1 MREHRVAGFVDET
14 ESKLLLYS
22 DQEQYRF
29 TLLSA
34 DPNKD
39 NCLTVI
45 PKDGFIFATTYDGGK
60 VAISAPYKKLEVQP
74 TLDLFTDL
82 YIQEEAA
89 VQNHD
94 FASFNSLCFYGG
106 VLNSLMGTL
115 SITTHFTGVGEEQVQ
130 RKLEKKTYYFST
142 PYGNC
147 ALSIGKAD
155 GSKQYTHKV
164 ELENTIYLK
173 VSFDKPQTL
182 STLRKHYSKINT
194 LISFMTHRR
203 QNHFD
208 RIVIAP
214 STDDPNWYHKRS
226 DVHFRVVDE
235 ASTNSLHHICF
246 EDLGDGVA
254 TLLAIIYNSN
264 GKKPSYSLGF
274 IPQNDEDAHYFS
286 DDLVRAV
293 CAGLE
298 CEIAQDKT
306 IHSDQEQALRELST
320 SVKELIKNHKSEH
333 EGNPV
338 LTEGTY
344 ALIESSV
351 DHWSKS
357 AYETYCILYQKFE
370 AAMLAYQQFKHP
382 AISNGDIHTFVKYRN
397 SITHGTYQDTTQE
410 IIRTT
415 MTMKALVYCS
425 VLKRIGVPME
435 TIEKLC
441 LNTICK

>member
-1 MREHRVAGFVDET
+1 MREHRLAGFVDET
-14 ESKLLLYS
+14 ENKLLFYS

-39 NCLTVI
+39 NCLSVI

-89 VQNHD
+89 VRNHD

-106 VLNSLMGTL
+106 VLDALMGTL
-115 SITTHFTGVGEEQVQ
+115 SITTHFTEIGEEQVQ
-130 RKLEKKTYYFST
+130 RKLERKMYSFST

-147 ALSIGKAD
+147 TLSIGKAD
-155 GSKQYTHKV
+155 GSKHYTHKV
-164 ELENTIYLK
+164 ELENKIYLK
-173 VSFDKPQTL
+173 VSFDKPQLLATIK
-182 STLRKHYSKINT
+182 KHYSIINT

-203 QNHFD
+203 RNHFE

-214 STDDPNWYHKRS
+214 STDDPNWYLKRS
-226 DVHFRVVDE
+226 NVHFREVDE

-264 GKKPSYSLGF
+264 GKKLSYSLGF
-274 IPQNDEDAHYFS
+274 IPQDDEVAHYFS

-298 CEIAQDKT
+298 CEIAQDKS
-306 IHSDQEQALRELST
+306 IHSDQEQALWELCK
-320 SVKELIKNHKSEH
+320 SVKELIENHESEH
-333 EGNPV
+333 KDNPV
-338 LTEGTY
+338 LTKGTY
-344 ALIESSV
+344 ALIKGSI

-357 AYETYCILYQKFE
+357 AYETYCILY
-370 AAMLAYQQFKHP
+370 H
-382 AISNGDIHTFVKYRN
+382 
-397 SITHGTYQDTTQE
+397 
-410 IIRTT
+410 
-415 MTMKALVYCS
+415 
-425 VLKRIGVPME
+425 
-435 TIEKLC
+435 
-441 LNTICK
+441 